1 MAEGIIGL
9 SASFLLLVTL
19 ILWLIILSKGKFW
32 IIKSIVITAAT
43 IFSIIVLL
51 SLKDFIGWP
60 SKSKVPQ
67 EFQLH
72 WAIIDE
78 PNKIKNTEGAIYMWI
93 TKLDKKNKNKG
104 LPRAYKIKYT
114 RKNHE
119 EIMKGLIALGDG
131 VQQKGKMVKVEEDI
145 DIEEDL
151 SNLQEIEIYEL
162 PKPLLPEKN
171 RRTEQGSSSSSNF
184 NTLEIDPETGKPII
198 EKEEE

>member
-1 MAEGIIGL
+1 
-9 SASFLLLVTL
+9 
-19 ILWLIILSKGKFW
+19 
-32 IIKSIVITAAT
+32 
-43 IFSIIVLL
+43 
-51 SLKDFIGWP
+51 
-60 SKSKVPQ
+60 
-67 EFQLH
+67 
-72 WAIIDE
+72 
-78 PNKIKNTEGAIYMWI
+78 MWI

-184 NTLEIDPETGKPII
+184 NTLEIDSETGKPII